1 MTSKELT
8 KLAVAALE
16 DRKAEDVTVI
26 DISEISPIA
35 DYFIIAN
42 GNNANQLTAME
53 DAVDE
58 AMYTNGV
65 HQKQVE
71 GTGNST
77 WILMDYQ
84 DIIVHLFS
92 KEDRQ
97 FYDLDRIWRDGK
109 VVDVHFTVWNND
121 WIHCVVLRLEA
132 YVTVLFI
139 ESLYG
144 SGIIYKCYDHV
155 SV

>member
-1 MTSKELT
+1 MVLKNSKEMA
-8 KLAVAALE
+8 KLAIAGLE
-16 DRKAEDVTVI
+16 EKKANDI
-26 DISEISPIA
+26 KILDISDVSVLA

-109 VVDVHFTVWNND
+109 VVDVH
-121 WIHCVVLRLEA
+121 
-132 YVTVLFI
+132 
-139 ESLYG
+139 SL
-144 SGIIYKCYDHV
+144 
-155 SV
+155 

>member
-1 MTSKELT
+1 MQTIDLVKKIVE
-8 KLAVAALE
+8 ALE
-16 DRKAEDVTVI
+16 DKKAEDITVL
-26 DISEISPIA
+26 DIGGVSSIA

-58 AMYTNGV
+58 VMYTNGV

-71 GTGNST
+71 GTSNST

-109 VVDVHFTVWNND
+109 VVDVH
-121 WIHCVVLRLEA
+121 
-132 YVTVLFI
+132 
-139 ESLYG
+139 SL
-144 SGIIYKCYDHV
+144 
-155 SV
+155 